1 MTDQTPILGLD
12 GRWVVPPPPRVI
24 LHIDF
29 ETRGTVELADVGVD
43 NYSRH
48 PDTGVWCMAFAF
60 GDEDVGLLEPAD
72 FNTGWSDDT
81 DRVLAHVAAGGLV
94 VIHNAAFELAIWN
107 NIMAPRHGW
116 PALKPEQC
124 RCTMAMAYAMALPG
138 SLEMAAAA
146 VGIQQQKDMVGRR
159 LMLQMA
165 RPREIKPD
173 GTIIWWDEPEKRRQL
188 GEYCRQDVRVE
199 RELEKRLM
207 PLSDAEQR
215 LWVLDQQINNRGVF
229 VDQPAVKAAIAV
241 VQAEQD
247 RLNARMREVTG
258 NFVGFCTEVARIKK
272 WLGTRGFNQDG
283 LAKADVADLL
293 ERDDLPADVREA
305 LELRQRAGRSST
317 AKLTPM
323 ISAASTD
330 GRLRG
335 MFQYHGAR
343 TGRWAGRR
351 VQLQNLPRP
360 KLKPAEIEDV
370 LDALVRMPTA
380 EAARYIDLFYGSP
393 MDVLPSCLRGLLTAA
408 PGKHLITADF
418 SNIEGRVL
426 AWLAG
431 EEWKLQAFRDF
442 DAGTGADIYKLMAAK
457 ILHKTVAE
465 ITDEERQTFGKVPE
479 LACGYE
485 GGVGA
490 FQTMAKTYLVKIPDE
505 QANEIKGLWRG
516 EHPKTV
522 SLWRDTERA
531 AISAVLNP
539 GKTFAAGA
547 PGRQVKYKVKGSFLW
562 CLLPSGRTLCYPY
575 PKIMRLQM
583 PWGDEK
589 DSLTY
594 MTEIDQSAGGRDKI
608 IPDPDAHGRWQRI
621 STYGGKLVENN
632 DQAISRDLLAFAME
646 TCHAAGYPTV
656 LHAHDENAGEV
667 DESFGDLKEFCA
679 KCATIPDWAVGLP
692 VVAAGWRGRRYRK

>member
-1 MTDQTPILGLD
+1 MTSS
-12 GRWVVPPPPRVI
+12 I

-29 ETRGTVELADVGVD
+29 ETRGTVELSDVGVD

-48 PDTGVWCMAFAF
+48 PNTSAWCMGFAF
-60 GDEDVGLLEPAD
+60 DDEDVGLVAGAD
-72 FNTGWSDDT
+72 FQPGWSDET
-81 DRVLAHVAAGGLV
+81 DRIMAHVAAGGLV
-94 VIHNAAFELAIWN
+94 VAHNAAFELAIWN
-107 NIMAPRHGW
+107 NVMAPRYGW

-146 VGIQQQKDMVGRR
+146 VGIPQQKDMVGRR

-165 RPREIKPD
+165 KPREIKPD
-173 GTIIWWDEPEKRRQL
+173 GTIVWWDEPEKRQKL
-188 GEYCRQDVRVE
+188 YDYCRQDVRVE

-207 PLSDAEQR
+207 PLSDDEQR
-215 LWVLDQQINNRGVF
+215 LWVLDQQINNRGVY

-247 RLNARMREVTG
+247 RLNGRMRELTG
-258 NFVGFCTEVARIKK
+258 NFVGFCSEVARIKK
-272 WLGTRGFNQDG
+272 WLGTRGFDTEG

-293 ERDDLPADVREA
+293 ERDDLPADVREV
-305 LELRQRAGRSST
+305 LELRQRAGRTST

-370 LDALVRMPTA
+370 LDVLVKRPTA
-380 EAARYIDLFYGSP
+380 EAARYIDLFHGSP
-393 MDVLPSCLRGLLTAA
+393 MDVIPSCLRGLLTAA
-408 PGKHLITADF
+408 PGKELIVADF

-426 AWLAG
+426 AWMAG
-431 EEWKLQAFRDF
+431 EDWKIQAFRDY
-442 DAGTGADIYKLMAAK
+442 DAGTGADIYKLMAAM
-457 ILHKTVAE
+457 ILGKPVGE

-516 EHPKTV
+516 KHPKTV
-522 SLWRDTERA
+522 SYWRETERA
-531 AISAVLNP
+531 AISATLNP
-539 GKTFAAGA
+539 GTTYSVGPA
-547 PGRQVKYKVKGSFLW
+547 GRQVKYRVKGSFLW

-575 PKIMRLQM
+575 PRIVSLTM

-594 MTEIDQSAGGRDKI
+594 MAEIDQSAGRAEKI
-608 IPDPDAHGRWQRI
+608 VPDPNAFGRWQRI

-632 DQAISRDLLAFAME
+632 DQAISRDLLASAMVNCAE
-646 TCHAAGYPTV
+646 AGYPTV

-667 DESFGDLKEFCA
+667 DEGFGDLQEFYNLCSRTPA
-679 KCATIPDWAVGLP
+679 WAAGLP